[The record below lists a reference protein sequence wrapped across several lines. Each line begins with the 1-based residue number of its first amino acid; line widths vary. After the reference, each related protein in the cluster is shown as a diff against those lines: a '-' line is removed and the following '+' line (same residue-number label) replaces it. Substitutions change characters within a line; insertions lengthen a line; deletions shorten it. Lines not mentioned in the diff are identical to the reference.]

1 MINSFESADI
11 DNKTLLF
18 ILTDLALS
26 FGSAIIGMIFDC
38 RKFKPMIIMFS
49 FLEIFLM
56 VIIIIFGIHYIYS
69 YIIIFFGFFVSGA
82 CIVIYYAE
90 ITKIF
95 GILSGLKLLSINSI
109 IIGIINLIMLCLKAF
124 IFDKDFNYII
134 MHIFCIILCI
144 VKMVISSYIKE
155 KIIFSNPLD
164 KKQNIG
170 QILDIS

>member
-1 MINSFESADI
+1 MGIDISPFFISPPRQTFLTINPFPIGIEVTNTI
-11 DNKTLLF
+11 NNKKIKLF
-18 ILTDLALS
+18 
-26 FGSAIIGMIFDC
+26 
-38 RKFKPMIIMFS
+38 
-49 FLEIFLM
+49 IFLM
-56 VIIIIFGIHYIYS
+56 VIIIIFGIHYIFS

-170 QILDIS
+170 QIMDKS